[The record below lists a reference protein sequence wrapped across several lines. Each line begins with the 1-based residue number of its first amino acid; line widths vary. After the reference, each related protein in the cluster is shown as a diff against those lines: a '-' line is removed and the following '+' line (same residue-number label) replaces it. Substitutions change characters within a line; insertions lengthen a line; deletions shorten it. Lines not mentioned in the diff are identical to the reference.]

1 MKSLHLT
8 SKYKVLFEQCIQ
20 KKMENWEKMVP
31 IIRSNFF
38 SCLSFRIGV
47 PILKLQDQNH
57 LGLNK
62 QFSSEF
68 LLTYFTCI
76 ISFSVNIKL
85 YLVHTTFWQWIMVRN
100 SYVNLRCRKNYIF
113 SIWGSDTLKL
123 AHRNFMYLCTF
134 EAKKYTPN

>member
-1 MKSLHLT
+1 MPYT
-8 SKYKVLFEQCIQ
+8 
-20 KKMENWEKMVP
+20 
-31 IIRSNFF
+31 FF
-38 SCLSFRIGV
+38 PSCLSLRMGV
-47 PILKLQDQNH
+47 PILKVQDQNH

-62 QFSSEF
+62 QFSSKF

-113 SIWGSDTLKL
+113 SIWGADTLKL
-123 AHRNFMYLCTF
+123 ANRICKYLCTLA
-134 EAKKYTPN
+134 AKKDAPTIKEKTFEMGSIWERKTYPKNPDYPFNW